1 MLNITKDTL
10 SFIFKTIKN
19 AISSQASNNVGF
31 YISQFML
38 TRAYPSP
45 TVGMMAYVDSGDHL
59 TYTIYRCN
67 TAGTWTNTSQTI
79 TLSSSILGDL
89 DYTPTSGSEKLVT
102 SGGVYDADVV
112 ARKSASSI
120 VPFAGIVSGA
130 TISTISVSVEDDGTK
145 VFYDST
151 SNTFIYN
158 KSTTTTA
165 SYVNNWLNRND
176 WSDESYV
183 PYKHKMYVDT
193 STGVI
198 YRYDG
203 AGLKVVIPATTTI
216 TSADYDALTTKDSN
230 TYYCITEE

>member
-31 YISQFML
+31 YQDEASLKIFN
-38 TRAYPSP
+38 PSP
-45 TVGMMAYVDSGDHL
+45 TKGMLAYVDSGDHL
-59 TYTIYRCN
+59 KYYIWRCQ
-67 TAGTWTNTSQTI
+67 TAGTWTNMDQTI

-112 ARKSASSI
+112 ARKAASSI
-120 VPFAGIVSGA
+120 VPFAGVVSGA
-130 TISTISVSVEDDGTK
+130 TITAMSVQVEDDGSK

-158 KSTTTTA
+158 TSTTTTA
-165 SYVNNWLNRND
+165 SYVNNWFNRND

-203 AGLKVVIPATTTI
+203 AALKVVVPATTTI
-216 TSADYDALTTKDSN
+216 TSAAYDALTTKDSN
-230 TYYCITEE
+230 TYYCITED